1 MSRRSQKPNPF
12 LIVMVGVAGLF
23 ALFSSPGKQPPSPT
37 PVPQSATSSPT
48 LQVPQTIEP
57 RNNAAVPPDQTAFHL
72 YVRGHR
78 VALRTE
84 PNATAAILDR
94 VDNGLEV
101 QEIRREGGWVLVR
114 HPITAK
120 EGWVDARRLSI
131 TPPTEGDP
139 EERKSPKKESVPKQV
154 LAAAEIARLLI
165 QQSIASYPGPCACPY
180 QHDRRGHAC
189 GHRSAYS
196 RPGGY
201 APLCYPQDITTAM
214 VDAYRARSD

>member
-1 MSRRSQKPNPF
+1 
-12 LIVMVGVAGLF
+12 VMVGAAGLV
-23 ALFSSPGKQPPSPT
+23 ALILSPGKQPPSPT
-37 PVPQSATSSPT
+37 PVPRSANPSPAQ
-48 LQVPQTIEP
+48 QVPQTIEP
-57 RNNAAVPPDQTAFHL
+57 RNNAAVPPDPTAFHL

-131 TPPTEGDP
+131 TRPTEGVP
-139 EERKSPKKESVPKQV
+139 EKHVSPKKEGVAKQV
-154 LAAAEIARLLI
+154 LTAAAIARLLI
-165 QQSIASYPGPCACPY
+165 QESVASYPGPCACPY

-214 VDAYRARSD
+214 VDAYRARID